1 MNTERL
7 RSKAIVSQSIE
18 GSVLRDYIS
27 ITGPGITLLMLI
39 TALSSIWIASKGAIN
54 TSLLFWT
61 LIGLALCCSGSSILN
76 NCYDADIDAVMG
88 RTKNRA
94 IPLGRIDIRSAT
106 KLAIILIFLSFL
118 VLSIFVNL
126 LSAFLSMIGVFIYYF
141 LYTRFLKRKTPHAT
155 EIGGIAGALPP
166 LIGWAAVKNGIDAE
180 AFVLFLIILIW
191 QPIHF
196 WSLASLY
203 RDDYIRAKIPVMPVI
218 SERKTL
224 ELMLIYLV
232 LLSVASILPFVFEF
246 CGSFYLRASIFLNV
260 IYFVI
265 FFMKLSG
272 KKIDR
277 TLFRYSIVYLSL
289 IFLSMLI
296 DL

>member
-1 MNTERL
+1 MNTEGL
-7 RSKAIVSQSIE
+7 RSRVIVSQSI
-18 GSVLRDYIS
+18 GRGVFRDYIS
-27 ITGPGITLLMLI
+27 VTGPGITLLMLI
-39 TALSSIWIASKGAIN
+39 TAFSSIWIASKGAIN

-61 LIGLALCCSGSSILN
+61 LTGLALCCSGSTILN
-76 NCYDADIDAVMG
+76 NCYDADIDAVME
-88 RTKNRA
+88 RTKNRP

-106 KLAIILIFLSFL
+106 KFGMLLIILSFIF
-118 VLSIFVNL
+118 LSIFVNL
-126 LSAFLSMIGVFIYYF
+126 LSAFLSMIGAFIYYF

-166 LIGWAAVKNGIDAE
+166 LIGCAAVKNGIDAE

-191 QPIHF
+191 QPLHF
-196 WSLASLY
+196 WSFASLY
-203 RDDYIRAKIPVMPVI
+203 RDDYIKAGIPVMPAI
-218 SERKTL
+218 SERKTS

-232 LLSVASILPFVFEF
+232 LLSMASILPFVLEF
-246 CGSFYLRASIFLNV
+246 CGSFYLWVSILLNV

>member
-1 MNTERL
+1 MNTEGL
-7 RSKAIVSQSIE
+7 RSKAIVSQSIG

-61 LIGLALCCSGSSILN
+61 LTGLALCCSGSSILN
-76 NCYDADIDAVMG
+76 NCYDADIDAVME

-94 IPLGRIDIRSAT
+94 VPLGRIDIKSAT
-106 KLAIILIFLSFL
+106 KLAIILIILSFL

-126 LSAFLSMIGVFIYYF
+126 LSAFLSMMGVFIYYF

-203 RDDYIRAKIPVMPVI
+203 RDDYIRAKIPVMPAI

-224 ELMLIYLV
+224 ELMLIYLI
-232 LLSVASILPFVFEF
+232 LLSVASILPFVSEF
-246 CGSFYLRASIFLNV
+246 CGSFYLGASIFLNV

-289 IFLSMLI
+289 IFFSMLI